1 MENNNINNTDVNI
14 TEEVQEKK
22 EDLKI
27 IKLKPSQLEFL
38 KSYKTHKKD
47 SYYDLFE
54 RLVNNKDEL
63 QKIVDKQFKKS
74 DITRYNESI
83 KSYINKIT
91 ILSEDIERAAQ
102 DFVEVGL
109 EEYYKELDKIAAEI
123 IETVELKDEV
133 RKLKEELENHL
144 QTIQAHKEEIDKYK
158 ADIIDKDN
166 EIAAGVEY
174 AKELLNSNTQL
185 NKEKVEQSAEHTK
198 VVMAK
203 DNIIEARNNTI
214 DEKNK
219 LIEEKTTDIIRLN
232 NEISRLGVELSK
244 SENNV
249 KVIEAEKDQIQKQ
262 VEQYKD
268 QVENLKDQNTSLNSN
283 IKNLN
288 ATKDT
293 LIKTNKE
300 QNDEIKGLLDT
311 VSTKDSELRTL
322 KSDIVEKDENI
333 KELNSQVSTL
343 NVQIETLGKDVES
356 KELEIESLKKQ
367 LDESA
372 AALAA
377 KVTEMDK
384 LEKEKNDLVAKHKKE
399 IKDKYISKE
408 QHEALIKK
416 ANELQKKLNKTEKK

>member
-91 ILSEDIERAAQ
+91 ILSEHKVRAQQ

-144 QTIQAHKEEIDKYK
+144 QIIQAHK
-158 ADIIDKDN
+158 
-166 EIAAGVEY
+166 
-174 AKELLNSNTQL
+174 
-185 NKEKVEQSAEHTK
+185 
-198 VVMAK
+198 
-203 DNIIEARNNTI
+203 
-214 DEKNK
+214 
-219 LIEEKTTDIIRLN
+219 
-232 NEISRLGVELSK
+232 
-244 SENNV
+244 
-249 KVIEAEKDQIQKQ
+249 
-262 VEQYKD
+262 
-268 QVENLKDQNTSLNSN
+268 
-283 IKNLN
+283 
-288 ATKDT
+288 
-293 LIKTNKE
+293 
-300 QNDEIKGLLDT
+300 
-311 VSTKDSELRTL
+311 
-322 KSDIVEKDENI
+322 
-333 KELNSQVSTL
+333 
-343 NVQIETLGKDVES
+343 
-356 KELEIESLKKQ
+356 
-367 LDESA
+367 
-372 AALAA
+372 
-377 KVTEMDK
+377 
-384 LEKEKNDLVAKHKKE
+384 
-399 IKDKYISKE
+399 
-408 QHEALIKK
+408 
-416 ANELQKKLNKTEKK
+416 